1 MSKIVLIGAGN
12 MAREHLRVIRALQD
26 VDVVGIFSRTSSR
39 AKALASEFDIGFSAS
54 SIAEL
59 YETTRADGVVIAVS
73 EPATEAICLEAIKHP
88 WQMLVEKP
96 IGLSLDETK
105 RISDAANGMETS
117 FYVAMNRRNYSSTR
131 MALEEVGKI
140 QGTRAVQIF
149 DQEDPLS
156 ALNGGRLKQVCD
168 QWHFANSIHLI
179 DLFGVFCRGAPI
191 EVNNVVPWRPGYMA
205 KSTHSVI
212 SFDSGD
218 IGIYHSVW
226 NAPGPWSVV
235 IETAKKRFEM
245 RPIESCAVQTYPS
258 RNSKLLQL
266 VEEYNGFKPG
276 LFMQMREFLQAL
288 KGNTNNMVT
297 LRTYLESVR
306 LIDELYR
313 E

>member
-1 MSKIVLIGAGN
+1 
-12 MAREHLRVIRALQD
+12 MAREHLKVMRALQD

-39 AKALASEFDIGFSAS
+39 AKALAADFDIGFVAS

-59 YETTRADGVVIAVS
+59 YETTHSDGVVIAVS
-73 EPATEAICLEAIKHP
+73 EPATEAICLEAIKYP
-88 WQMLVEKP
+88 WHLLVEKP
-96 IGLSLDETK
+96 VGLSLDETK
-105 RISDAANGMETS
+105 RISDVANGMDKR

-140 QGTRAVQIF
+140 QGARTVLIL

-179 DLFGVFCRGAPI
+179 DLFGVFCRGAPLS
-191 EVNNVVPWRPGYMA
+191 VNNLVPWRPGYMA

-218 IGIYHSVW
+218 VGIYHSVW
-226 NAPGPWSVV
+226 NAPGPWSVI

-245 RPIESCAVQTYPS
+245 RPLESFAVQTYPS
-258 RNSKLLQL
+258 RNIELRPIVDEDHDFKT
-266 VEEYNGFKPG
+266 GF
-276 LFMQMREFLQAL
+276 FIQMREFLQAL
-288 KGNTNNMVT
+288 KGSANNMVT

-306 LIDELYR
+306 LTDELYR

>member
-1 MSKIVLIGAGN
+1 LSKLALIGAGN
-12 MAREHLRVIRALQD
+12 MAREHLKVMRALQD

-39 AKALASEFDIGFSAS
+39 AKALASEFDIGFVSS

-140 QGTRAVQIF
+140 QGARTVQIF

-191 EVNNVVPWRPGYMA
+191 EVNNLVPWRPGYTA

-245 RPIESCAVQTYPS
+245 RPIESFAVQTYPS
-258 RNSKLLQL
+258 RNNELRPLAD
-266 VEEYNGFKPG
+266 EDHDFKPG
-276 LFMQMREFLQAL
+276 FFVQMREFLQAL
-288 KGNTNNMVT
+288 KGNASNLVT
-297 LRTYLESVR
+297 LGTYLESVR
-306 LIDELYR
+306 LTDELYR

>member
-1 MSKIVLIGAGN
+1 MFKLVLIGAGS
-12 MAREHLRVIRALQD
+12 MAREHSKVMSTIQD
-26 VDVVGIFSRTSSR
+26 IDVAGIFSRTSSR
-39 AKALASEFDIGFSAS
+39 AEVLASEFDIGFVAH

-59 YETTRADGVVIAVS
+59 YNTTHADGVVIAVS
-73 EPATEAICLEAIKHP
+73 ENATEAICLEALTHP

-96 IGLSLDETK
+96 IGLSFNETK
-105 RISDAANGMETS
+105 QIYDAANGMEKS

-131 MALEEVGKI
+131 MVLEEVGKI
-140 QGTRAVQIF
+140 QGRRTVQIF

-168 QWHFANSIHLI
+168 RWHFANSIHLI
-179 DLFGVFCRGAPI
+179 DLFSVFCRGGLT
-191 EVNNVVPWRPGYMA
+191 EVNNIVPWCPGYTA

-235 IETAKKRFEM
+235 IETAKIRFEM
-245 RPIESCAVQTYPS
+245 RPLESFSVQTYPS
-258 RNSKLLQL
+258 RNNELRPLAD
-266 VEEYNGFKPG
+266 EDHDFKPG
-276 LFMQMREFLQAL
+276 FFMQMREFLQAL
-288 KGNTNNMVT
+288 KGSASNLVT

-306 LIDELYR
+306 LTDELYR

>member
-1 MSKIVLIGAGN
+1 
-12 MAREHLRVIRALQD
+12 MAREHLKVMRALQG

-39 AKALASEFDIGFSAS
+39 AKDLASDFDIGFVAS

-59 YETTRADGVVIAVS
+59 YETTHADGVVIAVS

-96 IGLSLDETK
+96 IGLRLNETK
-105 RISDAANGMETS
+105 RITDAANGMGTN
-117 FYVAMNRRNYSSTR
+117 FFVAMNRRNYSSTR
-131 MALEEVGKI
+131 MALEEVEKI
-140 QGTRAVQIF
+140 QGTRTVQIF

-191 EVNNVVPWRPGYMA
+191 EVKNLIPWRPGYRA

-235 IETAKKRFEM
+235 IETEKKRFEM
-245 RPIESCAVQTYPS
+245 RPVESFAVQTYPS
-258 RNSKLLQL
+258 RNSELWSLAT
-266 VEEYNGFKPG
+266 EDHDFKPG
-276 LFMQMREFLQAL
+276 FFAQMREFLQAL
-288 KGNTNNMVT
+288 KGNSSNLVN
-297 LRTYLESVR
+297 LETYLKSVR
-306 LIDELYR
+306 LTDELYR

>member
-1 MSKIVLIGAGN
+1 

>member
-39 AKALASEFDIGFSAS
+39 AKALASEFDIGFVAS

-73 EPATEAICLEAIKHP
+73 EPATEAICLEALKHP
-88 WQMLVEKP
+88 WQILVEKP

-105 RISDAANGMETS
+105 RISDAANGMEAS

-140 QGTRAVQIF
+140 QGKRAVQIF

-258 RNSKLLQL
+258 RNSELLQL

-306 LIDELYR
+306 LTDELYR

>member
-1 MSKIVLIGAGN
+1 
-12 MAREHLRVIRALQD
+12 MAREHLKVIRDLQD
-26 VDVVGIFSRTSSR
+26 VDVVGIFSRNSSR
-39 AKALASEFDIGFSAS
+39 AKVLASEFNIGFVAF

-59 YETTRADGVVIAVS
+59 YKTTHADGVIIAVS
-73 EPATEAICLEAIKHP
+73 EHATEAICLEALKHP

-96 IGLSLDETK
+96 IGLSLNETK
-105 RISDAANGMETS
+105 QIIDVANGMETG

-131 MALEEVGKI
+131 MVLEELEKI
-140 QGTRAVQIF
+140 QGGRTVQIF

-156 ALNGGRLKQVCD
+156 ALKRGRLKQVCD

-179 DLFGVFCRGAPI
+179 DLFGAFCRGAPI
-191 EVNNVVPWRPGYMA
+191 EVNNLVPWRSGYTA
-205 KSTHSVI
+205 KSTHSII

-245 RPIESCAVQTYPS
+245 RPLESFSVQNYPS
-258 RNSKLLQL
+258 RNNESRPLAD
-266 VEEYNGFKPG
+266 EDHNFKPG
-276 LFMQMREFLQAL
+276 FFMQMREFLQVL
-288 KGNTNNMVT
+288 KGNASNLVT
-297 LRTYLESVR
+297 LQTYLDSVR
-306 LIDELYR
+306 LTDELYR